1 MTAWGWG
8 CVPSARRWGKGL
20 PWRRRIAGLRGGP
33 ATGALRHGSHSYGRQ
48 QLGIFPN
55 GRKPEG
61 ATPREGR
68 RSSDRKPLNPR
79 RKAPTRGDDG
89 SGGIAPANSVPA
101 AAVIRR
107 VQALPGITG
116 RKGRVGGP
124 ISPTLKTE
132 AQPRAWVGDCGTRPL
147 EREPEFLVERWNA

>member
-1 MTAWGWG
+1 MQCRRGGTVKVKAACGWG
-8 CVPSARRWGKGL
+8 CVPSARWWGKGL
-20 PWRRRIAGLRGGP
+20 PWRRRIAGLRGWP

-68 RSSDRKPLNPR
+68 RSSDRKPLNRR
-79 RKAPTRGDDG
+79 RKARKGDDG
-89 SGGIAPANSVPA
+89 SRVIAPANSVPA

-116 RKGRVGGP
+116 RKGRVGGRL
-124 ISPTLKTE
+124 SPTLKTE
-132 AQPRAWVGDCGTRPL
+132 AQPRKWVGY
-147 EREPEFLVERWNA
+147 WHS